1 MDPLEIGDEIHPELP
16 KVRLAIV
23 DDTDDVRLLLRLAFG
38 SDPRFDLVG
47 EGENGEDAI
56 DLAVR
61 EKPDLMILD
70 RHMPVLGGIEAIP
83 AILAGSPR
91 TAVVLYTAGA
101 DAATCHAALSA
112 GAVEVVDKASV
123 DGFVVERIT
132 DILVEHRAFHL
143 LSSRNTG
150 RG

>member
-1 MDPLEIGDEIHPELP
+1 MDPLEIGDDTRHELP
-16 KVRLAIV
+16 KVRLTIV

-38 SDPRFDLVG
+38 CDARFDLVG

-61 EKPDLMILD
+61 EKPDVMILD
-70 RHMPVLGGIEAIP
+70 RQMPVLGGIEAIP

-91 TAVVLYTAGA
+91 TAVVVYTAGA

-112 GAVEVVDKASV
+112 GALEVVDKASA
-123 DGFVVERIT
+123 DDFVVDRIA
-132 DILVEHRAFHL
+132 DIVVEHQALHV
-143 LSSRNTG
+143 SSRKTG